1 MHDQDRRELP
11 ADRHPAQQHQHQ
23 QPHGACRGMLGRRR
37 RQAGRLVGIAS
48 M

>member
-11 ADRHPAQQHQHQ
+11 ADRHPAQQHQ
-23 QPHGACRGMLGRRR
+23 QPHGACRGILGRGQ
-37 RQAGRLVGIAS
+37 RQPGRLVGIAS